1 MRIDSKYKV
10 RQVANEN
17 VVLVQGRNPGD
28 MTTVI
33 ALNETALFLWN
44 ELRDKDFERDT
55 VVDLLTATFDVDSD
69 TAGRDA
75 DKWIAE
81 LQGHNVIV

>member
-1 MRIDSKYKV
+1 MRINSKYKV

-17 VVLVQGRNPGD
+17 VVLVQGRTPGD

-33 ALNETALFLWN
+33 ALNETALYLWN
-44 ELRDKDFERDT
+44 ELYDSDFTKES
-55 VVDLLTATFDVDSD
+55 VVNLLTSRFDVDAE
-69 TAGRDA
+69 TAGADA

-81 LQGHNVIV
+81 LQKHNIIV